1 MKGTKRGAGLVAAA
15 AAVLILGAASMAWA
29 CTTQAYV
36 GRIDPGSGAPGS
48 RATVTAS
55 QFNPGPVEIRWNGT
69 GGRLLATA
77 NGPDFSVEI
86 TIPPA
91 TPNTYSVV
99 AVQRSGSVILG
110 KAAVPFEVT
119 PASAAESGGYQSG
132 SSGDTSSTGQT
143 ASARTAGGSGST
155 GTSGSDAGTAP
166 ASSGTVGNGGAAFPG
181 EPGGNGSAAVPGEPD
196 SVGAPAAASGATGR
210 RADAVPAAASSAVAS
225 SRGANAASVPA
236 ASGLSAPQPDSP
248 SAAPVRDDDRIPVSK
263 ATAAGDLWSGFDG
276 SAATVGPSLV
286 DAPGSNPGVSPQAV
300 AGLFSAALVALF
312 ALFAGFA
319 LAEAGR
325 RRAAVVSTSR
335 QG

>member
-99 AVQRSGSVILG
+99 AVQRSGTVILG
-110 KAAVPFEVT
+110 KAAVQFEVT
-119 PASAAESGGYQSG
+119 PPRAAESGGYQSG
-132 SSGDTSSTGQT
+132 SSDETSSTGQT

-166 ASSGTVGNGGAAFPG
+166 ASSGTLGNGGAAFPG
-181 EPGGNGSAAVPGEPD
+181 EPG
-196 SVGAPAAASGATGR
+196 SVGAPAAASGATGQP
-210 RADAVPAAASSAVAS
+210 ADAVPAAAPAAVAS
-225 SRGANAASVPA
+225 SRGISAAPAPA
-236 ASGLSAPQPDSP
+236 ASGPSAPQPDSP
-248 SAAPVRDDDRIPVSK
+248 SAATARDDDRIPVSK
-263 ATAAGDLWSGFDG
+263 ASATGDLWSGFAG
-276 SAATVGPSLV
+276 SAATVGPSLA
-286 DAPGSNPGVSPQAV
+286 DAPASNTGVSPQAV

-312 ALFAGFA
+312 AGFA

-325 RRAAVVSTSR
+325 RRAAVASTSR
-335 QG
+335 RG

>member
-15 AAVLILGAASMAWA
+15 AAVMILGAASMAWA

-86 TIPPA
+86 TIPSA
-91 TPNTYSVV
+91 SPNTYSVV

-110 KAAVPFEVT
+110 KAAVQFEVT
-119 PASAAESGGYQSG
+119 PARAAESGGYQSG
-132 SSGDTSSTGQT
+132 SSGDTSSTGQA

-166 ASSGTVGNGGAAFPG
+166 ASPGTLGNGGAAFPG
-181 EPGGNGSAAVPGEPD
+181 EPG
-196 SVGAPAAASGATGR
+196 SVGAPAAASAATGQP
-210 RADAVPAAASSAVAS
+210 ADAVPAAPSAVAS
-225 SRGANAASVPA
+225 SRGVSAAPVPA
-236 ASGLSAPQPDSP
+236 ASGPSAPQPDSP
-248 SAAPVRDDDRIPVSK
+248 SAAPARDDDRVPVSK
-263 ATAAGDLWSGFDG
+263 ASATGDLWSGFAG
-276 SAATVGPSLV
+276 GAATVGPSLA
-286 DAPGSNPGVSPQAV
+286 DAPASNTGVSPQAV

-312 ALFAGFA
+312 AGFA

-325 RRAAVVSTSR
+325 RRAVVVSASR
-335 QG
+335 RG